1 MSLSRAECVTHSS
14 GFHALMQCS
23 QYRETPL
30 DEDAPYWSE
39 VPVLVVGSGGLG
51 CELLHLLALSGF
63 HDLATIDM
71 DRIDLSNLNRQFLFQ
86 EKDVGRFKSEVAA
99 EYVRE
104 RCPGV
109 SVVGVCGRIEDQPDD
124 FYRKFSVVLFALDS
138 VPARRWMNR
147 KLIDLGEWVE
157 DEHSGTVR
165 LGEVTVMMD
174 LGTEGYE
181 GHCRWMNVT
190 GNQNC
195 CLECIVAEYLIRRKE
210 VPLCSLTSIP
220 RSAEHCVLYVMQKE
234 WPDHR
239 EEPLDADNPAHISWV
254 MERAAER
261 QAAFHIAGDAI
272 DHHFVLGVVKN
283 IVPAV
288 GFTNAIVSSQAVTEL
303 LKGFTGI
310 HTNLNNQCNY
320 AGNGK
325 PGLNTNVLRRDPNPH
340 CSVCSPRPLV
350 VLPLTATRTE
360 ALRVIADRTEDP
372 TSSERIGKGSA
383 TLWLTVPREEGGATE
398 VFLSEKGQPLPASQS
413 LYDLFASE
421 ISSGELASLLQ
432 EKTLLCLS
440 STEDNLR
447 MLVRLTK

>member
-174 LGTEGYE
+174 LGTGGVRGALPVDERHWESELLSGVYRGGVLDPSQGGPPVLPDEHPPLRRALCAVCDAEGVARPQ
-181 GHCRWMNVT
+181 GGTPRRRQSSAHFLGDGAGGGAT
-190 GNQNC
+190 GR
-195 CLECIVAEYLIRRKE
+195 L
-210 VPLCSLTSIP
+210 P
-220 RSAEHCVLYVMQKE
+220 
-234 WPDHR
+234 HR
-239 EEPLDADNPAHISWV
+239 
-254 MERAAER
+254 
-261 QAAFHIAGDAI
+261 GDAI